1 MHRGVCI
8 AAQWAN
14 SSLNVETTSSSPNG
28 NEATTSSSSSTASNA
43 ASEHR
48 RLFNFGK
55 NRHLVTKTKGKSKQS
70 VKGKGKQPATK
81 LKFVCLA
88 DTSTNCPP
96 SSVKEK
102 TDLCNAGLGDTTILL
117 ELNDSSVYLHEEVL
131 KTFPKLGDTGG
142 YELLLHQRG
151 GGENGGFHVI
161 KPPLCS
167 LRLKDVCGKA
177 KIYIRPLQRN
187 IPLNSSDCEI
197 PEEENEVRVIMHSP
211 IFPTKVSFK
220 E

>member
-1 MHRGVCI
+1 MAELNQVRATLLKVADQISALGS
-8 AAQWAN
+8 N
-14 SSLNVETTSSSPNG
+14 KSSSETTSSRPPES
-28 NEATTSSSSSTASNA
+28 EATTSSSSSTASNA

-55 NRHLVTKTKGKSKQS
+55 TRHLVTKSKGKQS
-70 VKGKGKQPATK
+70 TKGKGKQPATK
-81 LKFVCLA
+81 FKFVCLA
-88 DTSTNCPP
+88 DSTTNCPP
-96 SSVKEK
+96 LSVKEK

-131 KTFPKLGDTGG
+131 KTFPKLSDTGG

-151 GGENGGFHVI
+151 GGENGGFHTI

-177 KIYIRPLQRN
+177 KIYVRPLQRN
-187 IPLNSSDCEI
+187 IPLDSFDDEI
-197 PEEENEVRVIMHSP
+197 PEEENE
-211 IFPTKVSFK
+211 
-220 E
+220 